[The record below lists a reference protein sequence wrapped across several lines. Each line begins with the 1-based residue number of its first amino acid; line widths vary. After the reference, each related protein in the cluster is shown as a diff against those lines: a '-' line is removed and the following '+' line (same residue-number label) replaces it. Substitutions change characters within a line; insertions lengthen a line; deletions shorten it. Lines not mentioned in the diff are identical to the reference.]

1 MALPTRSLSFRVSPA
16 DNLSRVKKFVMRP
29 AGRLELERDE
39 PPDFDSMTIAQ
50 LRMRLTTRGCA
61 ISGLAPNQYAAR
73 LRSLWMEW
81 KGIFGMIRTE
91 EHRQEFREE
100 RTAMYA
106 QIWQMSES
114 RFEADRTRKSFSDLP
129 GEIRNMVYGL
139 ALFDEP
145 EGNYASASLWPI
157 TLVFRADGHYLQ
169 PKRTRAYQKCS
180 SLQELRHDRTLSTMG
195 MLAALN
201 KQTRHEIRTF
211 FWSRISVTIAVQSAQ
226 AVPPPMYF
234 RYLIRFLKEIGR
246 DGRDGRAAL
255 SDLRAT
261 NMSLKYESASPRH
274 WQSLTKSLRQ
284 CLNLCELEL
293 CLSVDVLFGHATDH
307 NALRTYFLHGKAL
320 NSPSLAGLFTFFQGF
335 PRLRVL
341 KLHTAPDRPGKPMAK
356 RQESDDFLH
365 FAFTGNREKRLVQEI
380 RDQLQNLQGVQVEVI
395 SGREHVDDFE
405 EWKKWQPGCA
415 P

>member
-1 MALPTRSLSFRVSPA
+1 
-16 DNLSRVKKFVMRP
+16 
-29 AGRLELERDE
+29 
-39 PPDFDSMTIAQ
+39 
-50 LRMRLTTRGCA
+50 
-61 ISGLAPNQYAAR
+61 
-73 LRSLWMEW
+73 
-81 KGIFGMIRTE
+81 
-91 EHRQEFREE
+91 
-100 RTAMYA
+100 MYA
-106 QIWQMSES
+106 RIWQMSES

-145 EGNYASASLWPI
+145 EGNYASARLWPI

-234 RYLIRFLKEIGR
+234 RYLIKFLKEI
-246 DGRDGRAAL
+246 GRDGRAAL

-261 NMSLKYESASPRH
+261 NMSLKYESASPRY

-341 KLHTAPDRPGKPMAK
+341 KLHTAPDRPGRPWLSDRRATTSSILRSQVIARSVSYK
-356 RQESDDFLH
+356 RYATSSRICREYRSKSSAAVSMSMTLRSGRS
-365 FAFTGNREKRLVQEI
+365 GNRAVRLRFSELSRSWYQVQSWACGT
-380 RDQLQNLQGVQVEVI
+380 NCVGAW
-395 SGREHVDDFE
+395 RERALSDH
-405 EWKKWQPGCA
+405 P